1 VKRRQFIT
9 LLGGAAAAWPL
20 AARAQQGER
29 ARRIGVL
36 MGVAEGDPD
45 AEVRLQIFRDTLRTM
60 GWTDGHNVQF
70 IYRWA
75 AADAERRRTYAV
87 EMVSEAPDVILADSA
102 PVTATLK
109 AATKTIPIV
118 FGSGGDPVAAGL
130 VTSLARPGGNVTGFS
145 LTEPSLGGKWLSLL
159 HELAQQTTRIAV
171 VFAPEN
177 PVRADY
183 SRAIDETNASLRF
196 ELTALEA
203 NNSAQIAHDIRAF
216 AGSPGGALLVLPGP
230 STIVQRDAI
239 IAAALV
245 GRLPAIYPFRSFVR
259 SGGLMA
265 YGPDLRDTFR
275 RAATY
280 VDRILRGEQPSN
292 LPVQQPIKFE
302 LIINLR
308 AAQGIDLNVPPALLA
323 RADEVIE

>member
-45 AEVRLQIFRDTLRTM
+45 AEVRCRYSEIRSGRWGGLTATMSSSSIAGRQQTLS
-60 GWTDGHNVQF
+60 
-70 IYRWA
+70 
-75 AADAERRRTYAV
+75 V